1 MCRDYRSAYA
11 RIKEE
16 HKVIDFDDMEHF
28 ALEILQA
35 KGGRVADIYR
45 EKFVEIMVDEFQDS
59 NDVQNQLVMLICRKN
74 NVFRVGAVS
83 YTHLDVYKRQVEYL
97 RIPEYSPSSHRRESA
112 CLIIAFYS
120 TCHIS
125 FYYHSS

>member
-45 EKFVEIMVDEFQDS
+45 ENSLKSWWM
-59 NDVQNQLVMLICRKN
+59 N
-74 NVFRVGAVS
+74 FRTAMMFKTS
-83 YTHLDVYKRQVEYL
+83 W
-97 RIPEYSPSSHRRESA
+97 
-112 CLIIAFYS
+112 
-120 TCHIS
+120 
-125 FYYHSS
+125 